1 LKTKQ
6 AIIFIDTE
14 SSLEGPWRQELDFQ
28 EGIGQI
34 VKILER
40 YKAPAVFNACGKL
53 IEQNPEIFRSLQKS
67 GHEIALHGWKHE
79 NLRLLDNEWLERV
92 LTRGHQVYLEVMGF
106 PSRGFRAPW
115 LDYDHRLLEWL
126 ARNRYK
132 WVSHSHIFHRERFM
146 SPGARP
152 EIRTGQKL
160 AGLWSAFQ
168 ERAFV
173 KHPYQNKQ
181 GLLEIPLTS
190 SMDGELLGLVSPLQ
204 PSPARVIDFAALA
217 WHRQMGRSQGFFTL
231 NIHDWMIA
239 SANRPDLLN
248 KAMSMLL
255 SSGYKVITPQQLI

>member
-1 LKTKQ
+1 VKNKQ

-28 EGIGQI
+28 EGIQQI
-34 VKILER
+34 ARMLER
-40 YKAPAVFNACGKL
+40 YKVTAVFNACGKL
-53 IEQNPEIFRSLQKS
+53 LEQNPETFRNLQKA
-67 GHEIALHGWKHE
+67 GNEIALHGWKHE
-79 NLRLLDNEWLERV
+79 NLRLLDNEWLDRV
-92 LTRGHQVYLEVMGF
+92 LTRGHRVYLDVLGR
-106 PSRGFRAPW
+106 PPLGFRAPW

-132 WVSHSHIFHRERFM
+132 WVSHSHIFHRERFF

-160 AGLWSAFQ
+160 AGMWSVWQ
-168 ERAFV
+168 ERRFL
-173 KHPYQNKQ
+173 KHPQKNEQ

-204 PSPARVIDFAALA
+204 PSPARTIDFAVTA
-217 WHRQMGRSQGFFTL
+217 WHRQMERSRGFFTL
-231 NIHDWMIA
+231 NLHDWLMS

-248 KAMSMLL
+248 KVLNMLL
-255 SSGYKVITPQQLI
+255 SNGYKIITTQQLI